1 MLYLLIAVVVGTVGI
16 AVVVLRHRGPRSVA
30 ASIDRF
36 ERARSAISPE
46 SSNRVAP
53 PSPGVVRP
61 DQRRRRPAGPGR
73 GPTRG
78 TSVDGPPGRGVRRTG

>member
-1 MLYLLIAVVVGTVGI
+1 VLYLLIAVVVGAVGI

-36 ERARSAISPE
+36 ERERSAISPE
-46 SSNRVAP
+46 SSSRVAP
-53 PSPGVVRP
+53 PAPGVVRP
-61 DQRRRRPAGPGR
+61 DQRRRQPAGPR